1 MAYETKELSGSMFKN
16 DEKVEETHADFN
28 GSAKIGGVDYW
39 VNAWTKVYEKDG
51 QKRKYFS
58 LSFKPK
64 KPAASK
70 PAPAK
75 PAPKGADAFDD
86 MEDSIPF

>member
-28 GSAKIGGVDYW
+28 GSAKIGGQDYW
-39 VNAWTKVYEKDG
+39 VNAWVKTYEKDG

-64 KPAASK
+64 KPAAGAPQK
-70 PAPAK
+70 PK
-75 PAPKGADAFDD
+75 KGAEAFDD

>member
-28 GSAKIGGVDYW
+28 GSAKIGGQDYW
-39 VNAWTKVYEKDG
+39 VNAWVKTYEKDG

-64 KPAASK
+64 KPAATPQK
-70 PAPAK
+70 PKA
-75 PAPKGADAFDD
+75 GAGAFDD
-86 MEDSIPF
+86 MDDSIPF